1 MGDTRSLDEVIGEIL
16 EGGYIPSFCTSCY
29 RLGRT
34 GEHFMEYAIPGFI
47 GRFCTPNAIM
57 TLAEYLTDY
66 ASPATAEK
74 GWAVI
79 ARETAKLTDPKL
91 RAEVEARLGR
101 IRAGERDLYF

>member
-1 MGDTRSLDEVIGEIL
+1 
-16 EGGYIPSFCTSCY
+16 
-29 RLGRT
+29 
-34 GEHFMEYAIPGFI
+34 MEYAIPGFI

-57 TLAEYLTDY
+57 TLAEYLSDY

-79 ARETAKLTDPKL
+79 ARETAKLEPKL
-91 RAEVEARLGR
+91 RAEVESRLGR